1 MEDGKWRMR
10 VQHRNDAGFSEA
22 SPCLRLALA
31 FSQQEGCRRSSTID
45 IYMESGYSTDN
56 MQIISHT
63 IHSLKIA
70 ELKSNE
76 LLIRNAQ
83 DGLDILGTAY
93 YDGYDAI
100 ILYAENIV
108 PEFFDLSSGL
118 AGEILQKFSNYRMRL
133 AIVGD
138 IQKFTSNSLLDFV
151 RESNKS
157 GQVSFIDSLEKALA
171 IMASQ

>member
-1 MEDGKWRMR
+1 
-10 VQHRNDAGFSEA
+10 
-22 SPCLRLALA
+22 
-31 FSQQEGCRRSSTID
+31 
-45 IYMESGYSTDN
+45 

-70 ELKSNE
+70 ELNSDE

-138 IQKFTSNSLLDFV
+138 FQKFTSNSLMDFV
-151 RESNKS
+151 RESNKG

-171 IMASQ
+171 ILTSQ